1 MNIKIRSEVELISK
15 DIIEWRRHIHS
26 HPELGLDLPITAK
39 FVSDKLSSWGI
50 DVQTEVGVS
59 GVVGTLNEDKS
70 GSIIALRADMDALPI
85 QETGDVPYKSKN
97 DGVMHACG
105 HDGHTAM
112 LLGAAKIISEKR
124 EMLNGSVKFIFQ
136 PGEEGYFGAKHMIND
151 GCLNGVDEIYGIHL
165 WNYQPFGEVGVK
177 SGPILAAADK
187 FKIII
192 NGIGGHGAAPQG
204 TVDAIVVGAHL
215 VNAFQTIV
223 SRNTNPIES
232 AVVTVGKFHGG
243 NNFNIIS
250 DSVELVGTTR
260 AYKEDVR
267 EMIIKKMKD
276 IVSGTEK
283 MFGANIE
290 LEYQKGYPPTINNT
304 SAYEKLLSSAQKIV
318 GENGKEPYL
327 SMGAEDFSYFA
338 NEIPGCFFFVGS
350 ASPDREPL
358 SVPHHCSHFDID
370 ERALLVG
377 SSIFLQLIEDLL
389 ITG

>member
-1 MNIKIRSEVELISK
+1 MNIKIRSEIELISK

-26 HPELGLDLPITAK
+26 YPELGLDLPITAK

-59 GVVGTLNEDKS
+59 GVVGTINEDKS
-70 GSIIALRADMDALPI
+70 GPMIALRADMDALPI
-85 QETGDVPYKSKN
+85 QETGDVTYKSKN
-97 DGVMHACG
+97 NGVMHACG

-112 LLGAAKIISEKR
+112 LLGAAKVISENR
-124 EMLNGSVKFIFQ
+124 EMFNGSVKFIFQ

-204 TVDAIVVGAHL
+204 TVDAIVVGTHL

-243 NNFNIIS
+243 DNFNIIS
-250 DSVELVGTTR
+250 DFAELVGTTR
-260 AYKEDVR
+260 AYKEDIR

-276 IVSGTEK
+276 IVSGTEE

-290 LEYQKGYPPTINNT
+290 LDYQKGYPPTINNK
-304 SAYEKLLSSAQKIV
+304 SAYEKLFLSAQKIV
-318 GENGKEPYL
+318 GENRKEPYL

-350 ASPDREPL
+350 APLDREPL

-377 SSIFLQLIEDLL
+377 SSIFLQLIEDSFMVN
-389 ITG
+389 

>member
-318 GENGKEPYL
+318 GEYGKEPYL

-350 ASPDREPL
+350 APPDREPL

>member
-350 ASPDREPL
+350 APPDREPL

-377 SSIFLQLIEDLL
+377 SSIFLQLIEDSFMVN
-389 ITG
+389 

>member
-1 MNIKIRSEVELISK
+1 MNIKIRSEIELISK

-26 HPELGLDLPITAK
+26 YPELGLDLPITAK

-59 GVVGTLNEDKS
+59 GVVGTINEDKS
-70 GSIIALRADMDALPI
+70 GPMIALRADMDALPI
-85 QETGDVPYKSKN
+85 QETGDVTYKSKN
-97 DGVMHACG
+97 NGVMHACG

-112 LLGAAKIISEKR
+112 LLGAAKVISEKR
-124 EMLNGSVKFIFQ
+124 EMFNGSVKFIFQ

-243 NNFNIIS
+243 DNFNIIS
-250 DSVELVGTTR
+250 DFAELVGTTR
-260 AYKEDVR
+260 AYKEDIR

-276 IVSGTEK
+276 IVSGTEE

-290 LEYQKGYPPTINNT
+290 LDYQKGYPPTINNK
-304 SAYEKLLSSAQKIV
+304 SAYEKLFLSAQKIV
-318 GENGKEPYL
+318 GENRKEPYL

-350 ASPDREPL
+350 APLDREPL

-377 SSIFLQLIEDLL
+377 SSIFLQLIEDSFMVN
-389 ITG
+389 

>member
-350 ASPDREPL
+350 APPDREPL

>member
-1 MNIKIRSEVELISK
+1 MNIKIRSEIELISK

-26 HPELGLDLPITAK
+26 YPELGLDLPITAK

-59 GVVGTLNEDKS
+59 GVVGTINEDKS
-70 GSIIALRADMDALPI
+70 GPMIALRADMDALPI
-85 QETGDVPYKSKN
+85 QETGDVTYKSKN
-97 DGVMHACG
+97 NGVMHACG

-112 LLGAAKIISEKR
+112 LLGAAKVISEKR
-124 EMLNGSVKFIFQ
+124 EMFNGSVKFIFQ

-204 TVDAIVVGAHL
+204 TVDAIVVGTHL

-243 NNFNIIS
+243 DNFNIIS
-250 DSVELVGTTR
+250 DFAELVGTTR
-260 AYKEDVR
+260 AYKEDIR

-276 IVSGTEK
+276 IVSGTEE

-290 LEYQKGYPPTINNT
+290 LDYQKGYPPTINNK
-304 SAYEKLLSSAQKIV
+304 SAYEKLFLSAQKIV
-318 GENGKEPYL
+318 GENRKEPYL

-350 ASPDREPL
+350 APLDREPL

-377 SSIFLQLIEDLL
+377 SSIFLQLIEDSFMVN
-389 ITG
+389 